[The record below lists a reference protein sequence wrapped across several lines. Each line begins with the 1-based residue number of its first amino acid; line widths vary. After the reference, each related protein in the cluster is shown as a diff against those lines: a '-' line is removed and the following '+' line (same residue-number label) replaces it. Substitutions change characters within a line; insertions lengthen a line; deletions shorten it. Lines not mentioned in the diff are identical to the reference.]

1 MILIFG
7 GAYQGKLDF
16 AKETFQVNDSDI
28 FICNEKDSL
37 DLSKKVLCNMENFVL
52 KCVREGVEAKEYL
65 ASAEDLLKEKIFII
79 NDISQ
84 GIVPMEPDLREW
96 REMVGRTMVYLSREA
111 EEVYR
116 VFCGIGQRIK

>member
-37 DLSKKVLCNMENFVL
+37 DLSKKVLCNMENFVF

-65 ASAEDLLKEKIFII
+65 ASAEDLLKEKIFIV